1 MIENRKWKLGD
12 DLSVEDNLL
21 DEITF
26 KELITTIRCNCQC
39 ITPENVQREL
49 NRIMEIRIQDMKYL
63 LENNIDEII
72 EKAIGGKNNE

>member
-26 KELITTIRCNCQC
+26 KELITTIHCNYQC
-39 ITPENVQREL
+39 ITPENITKEL
-49 NRIMEIRIQDMKYL
+49 NRIMDIRMQDMKYL
-63 LENNIDEII
+63 LENNM
-72 EKAIGGKNNE
+72 EKIMNEAIGG

>member
-26 KELITTIRCNCQC
+26 KELITTIHCNCKC
-39 ITPENVQREL
+39 ITPEN
-49 NRIMEIRIQDMKYL
+49 IQWLFSLPESKTQP
-63 LENNIDEII
+63 
-72 EKAIGGKNNE
+72 AWV